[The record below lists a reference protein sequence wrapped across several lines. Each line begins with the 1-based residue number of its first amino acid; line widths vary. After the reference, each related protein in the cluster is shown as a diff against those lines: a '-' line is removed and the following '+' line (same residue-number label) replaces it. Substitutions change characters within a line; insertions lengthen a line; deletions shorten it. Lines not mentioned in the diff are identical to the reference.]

1 MILIKLDLR
10 ILFVVE
16 KGQEY
21 SLSALKGKVV
31 LVVNTASEC
40 GLRGQLEG
48 LEKLSQSVNASY
60 PNSFVVLGF
69 PSNHFNQEPRDGD
82 TLQEFCQLQHKVSFL
97 LLGEIG
103 LNGQPIKP
111 KGDDNK
117 TGKSTPK
124 KPTVDGGEALFEWLT
139 NEKAGIFGMKGIKW
153 NFEKFLIGKDGKVK
167 GRWSSL
173 KFPSSLESI
182 ILAEVKKEK

>member
-1 MILIKLDLR
+1 MSVL
-10 ILFVVE
+10 E

-21 SLSALKGKVV
+21 PLSALKGKVV

-69 PSNHFNQEPRDGD
+69 PSNHFNQESREADA
-82 TLQEFCQLQHKVSFL
+82 LQEYCQLEYKVSFP

-111 KGDDNK
+111 KKADSK
-117 TGKSTPK
+117 AGKITPP
-124 KPTVDGGEALFEWLT
+124 KPGVDGGEALFEWLT
-139 NEKAGIFGMKGIKW
+139 NARGGFFGMKSIIW
-153 NFEKFLIGKDGKVK
+153 NFEKFLIGKDGKLK
-167 GRWSSL
+167 ERWSSL
-173 KFPSSLESI
+173 KKPTSLESI